1 MLSPK
6 SPGGPARRRA
16 VPLRRLLFGV
26 GLSAG
31 HRAFALLPSCLRR
44 YRRLCNDRVI
54 TQSNIRLIAAR
65 DLQTDLCAFFERS
78 AHRAVLLVDAL
89 RHRTE
94 ALQQEGGPAEGE
106 ADKAPTAQAVVPE
119 QREGIRSFL
128 IPFEPEHHTNGATPP
143 ADPTG
148 TARQS

>member
-1 MLSPK
+1 MDENLK
-6 SPGGPARRRA
+6 MF
-16 VPLRRLLFGV
+16 L
-26 GLSAG
+26 GLISEKMNAPEVESLETEAKELEAQLEKN
-31 HRAFALLPSCLRR
+31 RQEL
-44 YRRLCNDRVI
+44 
-54 TQSNIRLIAAR
+54 
-65 DLQTDLCAFFERS
+65 
-78 AHRAVLLVDAL
+78 
-89 RHRTE
+89 E